1 MTSRP
6 CSECAHSFNP
16 YKGQSLWRVIFSPP
30 RITMFDTVCKHPD
43 CRDDVTGEPMPCVSM
58 RLNRCN
64 GTAPMFVEK
73 RNNAAAS
80 EVA

>member
-16 YKGQSLWRVIFSPP
+16 YKGFSVWRVIFPP
-30 RITMFDTVCKHPD
+30 LRNTMFDTVCRHPN
-43 CRDDVTGEPMPCVSM
+43 CRDDVTGEPMPCVTI

-64 GTAPMFVEK
+64 GAAPMFVE
-73 RNNAAAS
+73 RNDGGAKP
-80 EVA
+80 